1 MKKIILASKS
11 IDRKKT
17 FTRLNIPFETIITNI
32 DEGYYKR
39 IFSNPVEL
47 VKEIAKAKAL
57 KAKDLLKNK
66 NIEAIIIA
74 ADTIVEFKGKIIGKA
89 KNKAQAFQILKSL
102 INRSHNLITGVAIT
116 ELNDSKIVVDHDC
129 TIVTFLDIS
138 DIEIRNYI
146 NTEEWKGRA
155 GAYSIRDRASL
166 FIKEIRGS
174 PSNVIGLPMQKIF
187 EILKKDF
194 GLNLF
199 DTELNQ
205 GKR

>member
-11 IDRKKT
+11 IDRKKI
-17 FTRLNIPFETIITNI
+17 FNRLNIPFETIITDI
-32 DEGYYKR
+32 DEGYYKG

-57 KAKDLLKNK
+57 KAKDLLKNT
-66 NIEAIIIA
+66 NMEAIIIA

-116 ELNDSKIVVDHDC
+116 ELNNPKVVIDYDC

-138 DIEIRNYI
+138 DNEIRNYLNI
-146 NTEEWKGRA
+146 EEWKGRA

-199 DTELNQ
+199 DT
-205 GKR
+205 

>member
-17 FTRLNIPFETIITNI
+17 FKRLNIPFETIITDI
-32 DEGYYKR
+32 DEGYYKE

-57 KAKDLLKNK
+57 KAKDLLKNT
-66 NIEAIIIA
+66 NMEAIIIA

-89 KNKAQAFQILKSL
+89 QNEAQAFQILKSL

-116 ELNDSKIVVDHDC
+116 ELNDPKIVVDYDC
-129 TIVTFLDIS
+129 TIVSFLDIS
-138 DIEIRNYI
+138 DNEIRNYI

-194 GLNLF
+194 GLNLL
-199 DTELNQ
+199 DI
-205 GKR
+205 

>member
-11 IDRKKT
+11 IDRKKI
-17 FTRLNIPFETIITNI
+17 FTRLNIPFETIITDI

-39 IFSNPVEL
+39 ILSNPVEL

-66 NIEAIIIA
+66 NMEAIIIA

-116 ELNDSKIVVDHDC
+116 ELNDPKVVVDYDC

-138 DIEIRNYI
+138 DNEVRNYI

-199 DTELNQ
+199 DT
-205 GKR
+205 

>member
-199 DTELNQ
+199 DI
-205 GKR
+205 

>member
-11 IDRKKT
+11 IDRKKI
-17 FTRLNIPFETIITNI
+17 FNRLNIPFETIITDI
-32 DEGYYKR
+32 DEGYYKG

-57 KAKDLLKNK
+57 KAKNLLKNK
-66 NIEAIIIA
+66 NMEAIIIA
-74 ADTIVEFKGKIIGKA
+74 ADTVVEFKGKIIGKA

-102 INRSHNLITGVAIT
+102 INSSHNLLTGVAIT
-116 ELNDSKIVVDHDC
+116 ELNDPKVVVDYDC

-138 DIEIRNYI
+138 DNEIRNYI

-199 DTELNQ
+199 DI
-205 GKR
+205 

>member
-17 FTRLNIPFETIITNI
+17 FNRLNIPFETIITDI
-32 DEGYYKR
+32 DEGYYKEK
-39 IFSNPVEL
+39 FSNPVEL

-57 KAKDLLKNK
+57 KARDLLKNK
-66 NIEAIIIA
+66 NMEAIIIA

-89 KNKAQAFQILKSL
+89 QNKAQAFQILKSL

-116 ELNDSKIVVDHDC
+116 ELTDPKIVVDYDC

-138 DIEIRNYI
+138 DNEIRNYV

-194 GLNLF
+194 DLNIF
-199 DTELNQ
+199 DTWLNS
-205 GKR
+205 G

>member
-17 FTRLNIPFETIITNI
+17 FNRLNIPFETIITDI
-32 DEGYYKR
+32 DEGYYKG

-57 KAKDLLKNK
+57 KAKDLLKNR
-66 NIEAIIIA
+66 NIESIIIA

-116 ELNDSKIVVDHDC
+116 ELNDPKVVVDYDC
-129 TIVTFLDIS
+129 TIVTFLDI
-138 DIEIRNYI
+138 
-146 NTEEWKGRA
+146 
-155 GAYSIRDRASL
+155 L
-166 FIKEIRGS
+166 H
-174 PSNVIGLPMQKIF
+174 
-187 EILKKDF
+187 
-194 GLNLF
+194 
-199 DTELNQ
+199 
-205 GKR
+205 

>member
-17 FTRLNIPFETIITNI
+17 FNRLNIPFETIITDI
-32 DEGYYKR
+32 DEGYYKG

-66 NIEAIIIA
+66 NMEAIIIA

-116 ELNDSKIVVDHDC
+116 ELNDPKVVVDYDC

-138 DIEIRNYI
+138 DNEIRNYL

-199 DTELNQ
+199 DT
-205 GKR
+205 

>member
-17 FTRLNIPFETIITNI
+17 FNRLNIPFETIITDI
-32 DEGYYKR
+32 DEGYYKE

-57 KAKDLLKNK
+57 KAKNLLKNK
-66 NIEAIIIA
+66 NIEVIIIA

-116 ELNDSKIVVDHDC
+116 ELSNPKIVVDYDC

-138 DIEIRNYI
+138 DNEIRNYI

-174 PSNVIGLPMQKIF
+174 PSNVIGLPLEKIF

-194 GLNLF
+194 GLNLL
-199 DTELNQ
+199 DTWLNS
-205 GKR
+205 G

>member
-11 IDRKKT
+11 IDRKKN
-17 FTRLNIPFETIITNI
+17 FNRLNIPFETIITDI
-32 DEGYYKR
+32 DEAYYKG

-57 KAKDLLKNK
+57 RAKDLLKNK
-66 NIEAIIIA
+66 KMEAIIIA

-116 ELNDSKIVVDHDC
+116 ELNDPKVVVDYDC

-138 DIEIRNYI
+138 DNEIRNYI

-199 DTELNQ
+199 DT
-205 GKR
+205 

>member
-17 FTRLNIPFETIITNI
+17 FNRLNIPFETIITDI
-32 DEGYYKR
+32 DESYYKE

-57 KAKDLLKNK
+57 KAKELLKNT

-102 INRSHNLITGVAIT
+102 IKRSHNLITGVAIT
-116 ELNDSKIVVDHDC
+116 DLNDPKIVVDYDC
-129 TIVTFLDIS
+129 TIVTLLDIS
-138 DIEIRNYI
+138 DNEIRNYI

-174 PSNVIGLPMQKIF
+174 PSNVTGLPMQKIF

-194 GLNLF
+194 GLNLL
-199 DTELNQ
+199 DI
-205 GKR
+205 

>member
-17 FTRLNIPFETIITNI
+17 FNRLNIPFETIITDI
-32 DEGYYKR
+32 DEAYYKGL
-39 IFSNPVEL
+39 FSNSVEL

-66 NIEAIIIA
+66 NMEAIIIA

-116 ELNDSKIVVDHDC
+116 ELNDPKVVVDYDC

-138 DIEIRNYI
+138 DNEIRNYI

-199 DTELNQ
+199 DI
-205 GKR
+205 

>member
-17 FTRLNIPFETIITNI
+17 FNRLNIPFETIITDI
-32 DEGYYKR
+32 DEGYYKG

-57 KAKDLLKNK
+57 KAKDLLKNR
-66 NIEAIIIA
+66 NIESIIIA

-116 ELNDSKIVVDHDC
+116 ELNDPKVVVDYDC

-138 DIEIRNYI
+138 DNEIRNYI

-199 DTELNQ
+199 DT
-205 GKR
+205 

>member
-11 IDRKKT
+11 IDRKKN
-17 FTRLNIPFETIITNI
+17 FNRLNIPFETIITDI
-32 DEGYYKR
+32 DESYYKG

-57 KAKDLLKNK
+57 RAKDLLKNK
-66 NIEAIIIA
+66 KMEAIIIA

-116 ELNDSKIVVDHDC
+116 ELNDPKVVVDYDS

-138 DIEIRNYI
+138 DNEIRNYI

-194 GLNLF
+194 SLNLF
-199 DTELNQ
+199 DT
-205 GKR
+205 

>member
-57 KAKDLLKNK
+57 KAKNLLKNK

-199 DTELNQ
+199 DI
-205 GKR
+205 

>member
-17 FTRLNIPFETIITNI
+17 FNRLNIPFETIITDI
-32 DEGYYKR
+32 DEGYYKG

-57 KAKDLLKNK
+57 KAKDLLKNR
-66 NIEAIIIA
+66 NIESIIIA

-116 ELNDSKIVVDHDC
+116 ELNDPKVVVDYDC

-138 DIEIRNYI
+138 DNEIRNYI
-146 NTEEWKGRA
+146 NTDEWKGRA

-199 DTELNQ
+199 DT
-205 GKR
+205 

>member
-17 FTRLNIPFETIITNI
+17 FNRLNIPFETIITDI
-32 DEGYYKR
+32 DESYYKE

-57 KAKDLLKNK
+57 KAKELLKNT

-102 INRSHNLITGVAIT
+102 IKRSHNLITGVAIT
-116 ELNDSKIVVDHDC
+116 DLNDPKIVVDYDC
-129 TIVTFLDIS
+129 TIVTLLDIS
-138 DIEIRNYI
+138 DNEIRNYI

-194 GLNLF
+194 GLNLL
-199 DTELNQ
+199 DI
-205 GKR
+205 

>member
-17 FTRLNIPFETIITNI
+17 FNRLNIPFEAIITEI
-32 DEGYYKR
+32 DEGYYKGV
-39 IFSNPVEL
+39 FSNPVEL

-66 NIEAIIIA
+66 NMEAIIIA

-116 ELNDSKIVVDHDC
+116 ELNNPKVVIDYDC

-138 DIEIRNYI
+138 DNEIRNYI
-146 NTEEWKGRA
+146 NSEEWKGRA

-199 DTELNQ
+199 DT
-205 GKR
+205 

>member
-11 IDRKKT
+11 IDRKKI
-17 FTRLNIPFETIITNI
+17 FTRLNIPFETIITDI
-32 DEGYYKR
+32 DEGYYKGV
-39 IFSNPVEL
+39 FSNPVEL

-66 NIEAIIIA
+66 NMEAIIIA

-116 ELNDSKIVVDHDC
+116 ELNDPKVVVDYDC

-138 DIEIRNYI
+138 DNEIRNYI

-199 DTELNQ
+199 DI
-205 GKR
+205 

>member
-11 IDRKKT
+11 IDRKKI
-17 FTRLNIPFETIITNI
+17 FNRLNIPFETIITDI
-32 DEGYYKR
+32 DEGYYKG

-57 KAKDLLKNK
+57 KAKDLLKNT
-66 NIEAIIIA
+66 NMEAIIIA

-116 ELNDSKIVVDHDC
+116 ELSDPKVVIDYDC

-138 DIEIRNYI
+138 DNEIRNYI
-146 NTEEWKGRA
+146 NFEEWKGRA

-194 GLNLF
+194 SLNLF
-199 DTELNQ
+199 DT
-205 GKR
+205 

>member
-11 IDRKKT
+11 IDRKKL
-17 FTRLNIPFETIITNI
+17 FNRLNIPFETIITDI
-32 DEGYYKR
+32 DEGYYKG

-57 KAKDLLKNK
+57 KAKNLVKNK

-74 ADTIVEFKGKIIGKA
+74 ADTVVEFKGKIIGKA

-102 INRSHNLITGVAIT
+102 INSSHNLLTGVAIT
-116 ELNDSKIVVDHDC
+116 ELNDPKVVVDYDC

-138 DIEIRNYI
+138 DNEIRNYI

-187 EILKKDF
+187 QILKKDF

-199 DTELNQ
+199 NF
-205 GKR
+205 